1 MIAVSNGK
9 QSCEYG
15 TDFIDFIDFI
25 VASLVQILRDEPVS
39 IPIHILQNYNS

>member
-9 QSCEYG
+9 QSREYG
-15 TDFIDFIDFI
+15 TDFIDFN

>member
-1 MIAVSNGK
+1 MIAVSNGAIL
-9 QSCEYG
+9 SEYS
-15 TDFIDFIDFI
+15 IDFIDFI